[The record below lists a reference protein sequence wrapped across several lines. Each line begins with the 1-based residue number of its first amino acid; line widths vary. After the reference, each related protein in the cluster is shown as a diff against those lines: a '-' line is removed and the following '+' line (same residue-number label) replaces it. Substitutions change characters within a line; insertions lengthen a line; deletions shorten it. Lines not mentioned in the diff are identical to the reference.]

1 MTDLKPPTGGGHQ
14 GGAGHRSGHAPGADH
29 LTSGSSPV
37 QPAAPDLDAAGR
49 LAGSIFEAVAT
60 AVRGKDEVVRLAV
73 VTLLSGGHLLLEDL
87 PGTGK
92 TLLAKSLAAAVGGD
106 FGRVQ
111 CTPDLLPSD
120 ITGTSVY
127 SPSDG
132 SWEFRPGPLFANV
145 VLIDE
150 VNRASPRTQA
160 ALLEPMEEHQV
171 SVDSITHDLPRP
183 FFCIATQNPF
193 GQAGTF
199 PLPES
204 QLDRFAMVL
213 SMGLPGRAAERE
225 ILTGHGGTDA
235 FEAISAVTTPAE
247 VVRAVEAA
255 RHVHAAPPAVEYVLD
270 LAEATRNHPDL
281 VVGVSPRAT
290 VGLMAAARS
299 HALVGGRTHITPD
312 DIQAVAVA
320 ALAHRVSVGG
330 SVDVGTARQVV
341 ADVLAGVPVPRP

>member
-1 MTDLKPPTGGGHQ
+1 MTDLKP
-14 GGAGHRSGHAPGADH
+14 
-29 LTSGSSPV
+29 SSP
-37 QPAAPDLDAAGR
+37 QPTPPAAPDLDDAGR
-49 LAGSIFEAVAT
+49 LARSIFDTVAT

-73 VTLLSGGHLLLEDL
+73 VTLLAGGHLLLEDL

-171 SVDSITHDLPRP
+171 SVDSVTHDLPRP

-213 SMGLPGRAAERE
+213 SMGLPGRDAERE

-235 FEAISAVTTPAE
+235 YQAISAVTTPTE
-247 VVRAVEAA
+247 VLRAMDAA
-255 RHVHAAPPAVEYVLD
+255 RHVYAASPAVEYVLD
-270 LAEATRNHPDL
+270 LAEATRHHPDL
-281 VVGVSPRAT
+281 AVGVSPRAT
-290 VGLMAAARS
+290 VGMMAAARA
-299 HALVGGRTHITPD
+299 HALVAGRTHITPD

-320 ALAHRVSVGG
+320 AFAHRVSVGG
-330 SVDVGTARQVV
+330 SVDVGMARQVV
-341 ADVLAGVPVPRP
+341 ADVLGRVPVPRP